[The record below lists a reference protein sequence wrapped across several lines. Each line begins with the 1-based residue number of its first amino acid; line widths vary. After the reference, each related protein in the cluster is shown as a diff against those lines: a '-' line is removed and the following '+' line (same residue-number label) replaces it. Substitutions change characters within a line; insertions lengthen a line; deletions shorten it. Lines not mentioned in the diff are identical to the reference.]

1 MAEWEQIARSHFE
14 EQQKKIPSDWLLDND
29 KLEQLRGAGTA
40 KEGRLIDLQ
49 AAKKSGILDSN
60 EENITENYTAREL
73 LRHLRQGTLS
83 AERVVTAYC
92 KRAAVA
98 QQLVSIRTFACS

>member
-1 MAEWEQIARSHFE
+1 MAEWEQIARKHFE
-14 EQQKKIPSDWLLDND
+14 EQKKKIPSDWVLDNA

-40 KEGRLIDLQ
+40 QEGRLIDLQ

-60 EENITENYTAREL
+60 EMNITENYTAREL

-98 QQLVSIRTFACS
+98 QQLVSI